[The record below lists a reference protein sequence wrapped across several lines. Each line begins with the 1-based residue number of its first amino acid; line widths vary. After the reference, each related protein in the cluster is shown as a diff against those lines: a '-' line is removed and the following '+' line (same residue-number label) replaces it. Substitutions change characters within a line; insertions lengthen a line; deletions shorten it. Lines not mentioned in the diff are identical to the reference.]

1 MSEGTSSNPYLSIT
15 AHYVNSPV
23 DKPDQWV
30 LREDQLAFMLLDGHH
45 TRANMASIIASV
57 LDDYGIS
64 GKVSIVFMPCI
75 DVDALIACSQD
86 GSPLTMHPTT
96 TWPSKH

>member
-1 MSEGTSSNPYLSIT
+1 LIT
-15 AHYVNSPV
+15 THYVNSPV

-30 LREDQLAFMLLDGHH
+30 LREDQLTFMLLKGHH
-45 TRANMASIIASV
+45 TRANMALIIASV

-75 DVDALIACSQD
+75 DVDALMACSWD
-86 GSPLTMHPTT
+86 GSPPTMHPTMT
-96 TWPSKH
+96 RPSKR